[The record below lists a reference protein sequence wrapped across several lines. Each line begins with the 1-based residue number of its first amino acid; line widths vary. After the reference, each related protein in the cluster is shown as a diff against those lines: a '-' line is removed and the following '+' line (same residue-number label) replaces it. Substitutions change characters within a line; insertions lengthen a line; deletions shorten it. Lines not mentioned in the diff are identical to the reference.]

1 MKKKPEFSCTHGL
14 LCIYYAPSFVTLVSF
29 YLNFTTRVYAKQQTT
44 TAVRVYSLHEF
55 RYANFAQ
62 KLVIFPSFFQ
72 EMQAG
77 KMCFIIFQ
85 NKKTPFQALKT
96 TSSNSRKTDIFQN
109 GITHG
114 FGPKIA
120 IFLTFYFL
128 GNIGQE
134 NVFYDIQERKN
145 GSLGCKNE
153 IFKKTKIDI
162 FQKGLTHRFGP
173 KKAIFPTFFLGNIG
187 KGNVFYDILERKN
200 GF

>member
-1 MKKKPEFSCTHGL
+1 MKKKPDFSCTHGL

-29 YLNFTTRVYAKQQTT
+29 YLNFKTRVYAKQQTT

-96 TSSNSRKTDIFQN
+96 TSSNSRKTEIFPKRF
-109 GITHG
+109 TYG
-114 FGPKIA
+114 FGPKMA
-120 IFLTFYFL
+120 TFSSFFFRQYRPRKFLLRYSRPKNAFL
-128 GNIGQE
+128 GYKYN
-134 NVFYDIQERKN
+134 R
-145 GSLGCKNE
+145 
-153 IFKKTKIDI
+153 FKKS
-162 FQKGLTHRFGP
+162 
-173 KKAIFPTFFLGNIG
+173 
-187 KGNVFYDILERKN
+187 KN
-200 GF
+200 

>member
-1 MKKKPEFSCTHGL
+1 MKKKPDFSCTHGL

-72 EMQAG
+72 AIQAG

-96 TSSNSRKTDIFQN
+96 TSSNSRKTDIFPKRF
-109 GITHG
+109 TYG
-114 FGPKIA
+114 FGPKMA
-120 IFLTFYFL
+120 TF
-128 GNIGQE
+128 
-134 NVFYDIQERKN
+134 
-145 GSLGCKNE
+145 SS
-153 IFKKTKIDI
+153 
-162 FQKGLTHRFGP
+162 
-173 KKAIFPTFFLGNIG
+173 FFLGNIG
-187 KGNVFYDILERKN
+187 HENVFYDILEQKTPFQAINTTGSKSRKIHI
-200 GF
+200 FPMVLVQEWSFSKLFFKAIQARKMSFTIFQTKKRLSSL